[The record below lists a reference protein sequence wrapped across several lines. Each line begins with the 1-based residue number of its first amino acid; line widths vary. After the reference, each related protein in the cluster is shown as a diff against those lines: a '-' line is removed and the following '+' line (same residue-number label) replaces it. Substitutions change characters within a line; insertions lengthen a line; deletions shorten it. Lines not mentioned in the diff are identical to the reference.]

1 MSYYDKV
8 SNSGKNDDIVEAIL
22 YFDSELEEAKKDV
35 LMTGYY
41 QKLASM
47 LPGQMEYRYSQLQE
61 VEAILEY
68 LTIKKDR
75 MHSLAFKKYL
85 ETYNRDLSSRDADR
99 YASAD
104 KDVFEMSILINRISL
119 IKNKF
124 SAIIKGLEYKHFQLT
139 NLVKLKTSGFEDYY
153 IDL

>member
-124 SAIIKGLEYKHFQLT
+124 SAIIKGLECKHFQLT